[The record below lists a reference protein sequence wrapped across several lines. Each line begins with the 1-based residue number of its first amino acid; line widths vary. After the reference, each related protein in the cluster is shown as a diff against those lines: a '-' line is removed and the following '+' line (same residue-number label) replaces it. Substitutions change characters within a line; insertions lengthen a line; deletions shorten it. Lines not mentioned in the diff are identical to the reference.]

1 MPAGSPG
8 ETGNAASTVGAGTA
22 AWPLSAIRALPTAS
36 IAAPGTAAR
45 SRVRLRRRPNA
56 TTGRLTDRLSP
67 V

>member
-22 AWPLSAIRALPTAS
+22 AWPLSAIRALPTAG

-45 SRVRLRRRPNA
+45 SYVRLRRRPQCH
-56 TTGRLTDRLSP
+56 DRP

>member
-45 SRVRLRRRPNA
+45 STSGCATVPNA